1 MVPIVWPVQRAFRRK
16 EPFLTNRTT
25 SRILNFTRPFS
36 MRGLAEV
43 LPAGSYKVITEETQD
58 EKLTYPTWQWVSTQI
73 HLNTNSDRPESS
85 RVLSV
90 EPRDL
95 EVAYLRDQKTMDARP
110 QVAFSARKSNN
121 RAKRAS

>member
-1 MVPIVWPVQRAFRRK
+1 M
-16 EPFLTNRTT
+16 TNRTT

-58 EKLTYPTWQWVSTQI
+58 ENLTYPTWQWVSTQI
-73 HLNTNSDRPESS
+73 HLNTNSDRPASS
-85 RVLSV
+85 RVLNV